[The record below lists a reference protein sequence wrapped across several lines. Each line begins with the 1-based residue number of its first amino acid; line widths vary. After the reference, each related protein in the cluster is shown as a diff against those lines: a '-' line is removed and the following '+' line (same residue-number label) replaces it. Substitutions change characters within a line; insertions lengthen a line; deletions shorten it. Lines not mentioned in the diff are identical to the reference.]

1 MPRREGPGTRGR
13 WRWPR
18 TAREGRGQQLKASGS
33 PGRGDTP
40 PGPRPQPPAAA
51 GTPGSR
57 GRRAGPRPRPARGL
71 RVPRRRVAVL
81 SGGGSVSDLPKL
93 PETAAARSPP
103 RPLLVPV
110 RVPSA
115 PGPRSPRCPAEG
127 GSHGLGPLTSHPT
140 PGPPAPEATDTDAR
154 RLGGS
159 HGRDSLPGRVQ
170 GTSRAA
176 LRGREAP
183 RRPRVPV
190 GLRELVAREGAEEAR
205 GSGTSVGSRGDSCGE
220 HFAGM

>member
-115 PGPRSPRCPAEG
+115 PGPRSPPLPRRRRLPRTRASNFAPHPRPPSSR
-127 GSHGLGPLTSHPT
+127 SHGHGREKTGREPRPGQS
-140 PGPPAPEATDTDAR
+140 PGPR
-154 RLGGS
+154 
-159 HGRDSLPGRVQ
+159 PGHKS
-170 GTSRAA
+170 GC
-176 LRGREAP
+176 AP
-183 RRPRVPV
+183 RAGGAAPPACPCGPPRACGP
-190 GLRELVAREGAEEAR
+190 G
-205 GSGTSVGSRGDSCGE
+205 GSRGGPGQRHQRRE
-220 HFAGM
+220 QRGFLR